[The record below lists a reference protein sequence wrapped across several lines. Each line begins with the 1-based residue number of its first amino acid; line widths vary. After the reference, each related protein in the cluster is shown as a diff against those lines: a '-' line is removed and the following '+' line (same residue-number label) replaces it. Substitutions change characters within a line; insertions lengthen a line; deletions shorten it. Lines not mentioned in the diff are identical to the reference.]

1 MLYILDTDHVSL
13 LQRGHRQVVS
23 NLTHVDV
30 HDRAVTIITAAEQ
43 MQGRLAV
50 IRRARTEA
58 DAARAFSSL
67 QNTIAFYQTVQVL
80 PYNEKAY
87 TRFVQLR
94 RQKIRVGTQDLRI
107 ATIALSHQ
115 AILVTRNTRD
125 FSLIP
130 ELSLEDWSV

>member
-1 MLYILDTDHVSL
+1 MLYVLDTDHVSL
-13 LQRGHRQVVS
+13 LQRGHKQVVA
-23 NLTHVDV
+23 NLARIDV
-30 HDRAVTIITAAEQ
+30 NERAVTIITAAEQ

-58 DAARAFSSL
+58 EAARAFVSL

-80 PYNEKAY
+80 PYNEEAY
-87 TRFVQLR
+87 THFARLR
-94 RQKIRVGTQDLRI
+94 QQKIRIGTQDLRI

-115 AILVTRNTRD
+115 AILATRNTRD

-130 ELSLEDWSV
+130 ELGLEDWTL